1 MKPLWRWQELRS
13 ALGLAAEQGPDI
25 SGFAIDSRR
34 LSPGD
39 LFVALLGDPGPRFY
53 ASSASERDGHDF
65 VADAIRRGAAGV
77 LVHRDERYGVP
88 ALCVPDTLD
97 GLWALG
103 RHRRSRLACPVA
115 AVTGSSGK
123 TTCKEFLAGA
133 LGAFA
138 TGGSFNNHIGVP
150 LSLASTP
157 VDATAAVY
165 EIGTNHPGEIAP
177 LSRLAAPN
185 VAIVLNI
192 HPAHIEFF
200 DGLDG
205 IRREKLSIAEGLGAD
220 GVLVRNEQVQP
231 LDDAPRTLT
240 FGKEASADVRLVAV
254 DGDRARL
261 ATPEGIVAAPVP
273 GGGRHR
279 AMSVAACAA
288 ALLALGLP
296 LAQLERLAAAKLPKG
311 RGNRIEAGGVTV
323 IDDSYNANPASMTT
337 ALLALAAES
346 PGRGGRR
353 IAVLGEMLELG
364 DEGERF
370 HRDLAGMCEGLEQ
383 VFCVGEGMKPL
394 HEELAATGRAEWRA
408 GADSPFATDCARSL
422 RPGDTVLVK
431 GSNRIFWAS
440 RVCGCAGRRSA
451 VGLSSSAEAR
461 NLARRV
467 LGGKAFCLP

>member
-1 MKPLWRWQELRS
+1 MKPLWRWQALRS
-13 ALGLAAEQGPDI
+13 ALGLVAEDGPDI
-25 SGFAIDSRR
+25 SGISIDSR
-34 LSPGD
+34 LLAKGD
-39 LFVALLGDPGPRFY
+39 LFVALPGDPGPRFRT
-53 ASSASERDGHDF
+53 SSTSKRDGHDF

-88 ALCVPDTLD
+88 TLRVPDTLD

-103 RHRRSRLACPVA
+103 RHRRSELACPVA

-138 TGGSFNNHIGVP
+138 NTGSRNNHIGVP

-157 VDATAAVY
+157 VDAAAAVY
-165 EIGTNHPGEIAP
+165 EIGTNHPGEVAP
-177 LSRLAAPN
+177 LSRLAAPD

-200 DGLDG
+200 DGLEG
-205 IRREKLSIAEGLGAD
+205 IRQEKLSIAEGLGAD
-220 GVLVRNEQVQP
+220 GVLVRHEHLRP
-231 LDDAPRTLT
+231 LDGAPRTLT
-240 FGKEASADVRLVAV
+240 FGKEASADVRLLHVG
-254 DGDRARL
+254 GDRARL
-261 ATPEGIVAAPVP
+261 ATPQGTMVVPVP
-273 GGGRHR
+273 GGGQHR

-296 LAQLERLAAAKLPKG
+296 LAQLERLGAAQLPKG

-323 IDDSYNANPASMTT
+323 IDDSYNANPASMKT

-346 PGRGGRR
+346 PDRGGRR

-364 DEGERF
+364 DDGERF
-370 HRDLAGMCEGLEQ
+370 HRDLADVCEGLDQ
-383 VFCVGEGMKPL
+383 VFCIGEGMVPL
-394 HEELAATGRAEWRA
+394 SEELGSTGRTQWLPK
-408 GADSPFATDCARSL
+408 ADSGFAEACAQTL

-431 GSNRIFWAS
+431 GSNRIFWANGF
-440 RVCGCAGRRSA
+440 VDALVA
-451 VGLSSSAEAR
+451 ALQSS
-461 NLARRV
+461 
-467 LGGKAFCLP
+467 

>member
-13 ALGLAAEQGPDI
+13 ALGLAAEEGPNI
-25 SGFAIDSRR
+25 SGIAIDSR
-34 LSPGD
+34 LLATGD
-39 LFVALLGDPGPRFY
+39 LFVALLGDPGPRFH
-53 ASSASERDGHDF
+53 ASSSSERDGHDF

-77 LVHRDERYGVP
+77 LVHRDERYGAP
-88 ALCVPDTLD
+88 TLRVPDTLD
-97 GLWALG
+97 GIWTLG
-103 RHRRSRLACPVA
+103 RHRRGRLACPVA

-123 TTCKEFLAGA
+123 TTCKEFLAAA

-157 VDATAAVY
+157 VDAAAAVY
-165 EIGTNHPGEIAP
+165 EIGTNYPGEIAP
-177 LSRLAAPN
+177 LSRLAAPD

-220 GVLVRNEQVQP
+220 GVLVRHEQVQP
-231 LDDAPRTLT
+231 LADAPRTLT
-240 FGKEASADVRLVAV
+240 FGKEASSDVRLMDVN
-254 DGDRARL
+254 GDRARL
-261 ATPEGIVAAPVP
+261 ATPKGIVTAPVP
-273 GGGRHR
+273 GGGEHR
-279 AMSVAACAA
+279 ALSVAACAT

-296 LAQLERLAAAKLPKG
+296 LAQLERLGAATLPKG

-323 IDDSYNANPASMTT
+323 IDDSYNANPASMKA

-346 PGRGGRR
+346 PAPGGRR

-370 HRDLAGMCEGLEQ
+370 HRELAGMCEGLEQ
-383 VFCVGEGMKPL
+383 VFCVGEGMMPL
-394 HEELAATGRAEWRA
+394 CEELGSTGHTQWLPKADRAFAAT
-408 GADSPFATDCARSL
+408 CARTL

-431 GSNRIFWAS
+431 GSNRIFWANGF
-440 RVCGCAGRRSA
+440 VDALVA
-451 VGLSSSAEAR
+451 ALQAA
-461 NLARRV
+461 
-467 LGGKAFCLP
+467 

>member
-13 ALGLAAEQGPDI
+13 ALGLAAEEGPDI
-25 SGFAIDSRR
+25 GGFAIDSRL

-77 LVHRDERYGVP
+77 LVHRDERYGAP
-88 ALCVPDTLD
+88 TLRVPDTLD

-103 RHRRSRLACPVA
+103 RHRRSRLACPIA

-123 TTCKEFLAGA
+123 TTCKEFLAGV

-157 VDATAAVY
+157 VDAAAAVY

-200 DGLDG
+200 EGLDG

-231 LDDAPRTLT
+231 QGDAPRTLT
-240 FGKEASADVRLVAV
+240 FGREASADVRLVAV

-261 ATPEGIVAAPVP
+261 ATPEGIIAAPVP
-273 GGGRHR
+273 GGGQHR

-296 LAQLERLAAAKLPKG
+296 LAQLERLSAAKLPKG
-311 RGNRIEAGGVTV
+311 RGNRIEVGGVTV
-323 IDDSYNANPASMTT
+323 IDDSYNANPASMKA
-337 ALLALAAES
+337 ALLALAAERS
-346 PGRGGRR
+346 GRGARR
-353 IAVLGEMLELG
+353 VAVLGEMLELG
-364 DEGERF
+364 DGGERF
-370 HRDLAGMCEGLEQ
+370 HRQLATDCQGLDH
-383 VFCVGEGMKPL
+383 VFCIGSGMVPL
-394 HEELAATGRAEWRA
+394 HEELGAMGNVQWLPQADADFAAA
-408 GADSPFATDCARSL
+408 CARTL

-431 GSNRIFWAS
+431 GSNRVFWAKGF
-440 RVCGCAGRRSA
+440 VDALVA
-451 VGLSSSAEAR
+451 ALSED
-461 NLARRV
+461 
-467 LGGKAFCLP
+467 